1 MGFTP
6 RGRQMA
12 IALAPHGIGVV
23 SIAPGFIATEMTD
36 ETARRLKMDVEEFR
50 KGLGVELEHGLHGSA
65 TNVTDDDPIV
75 TGKIALAHLNEFP
88 DYYTRLATM
97 EAEAEEHWSGGPA
110 PDRRV
115 VAERCGT
122 SESTVYLVAKA
133 FTRHA
138 GRVDQVITRKK
149 RVTPPVEPKV
159 TGDVEARVIA
169 LACSQPPAGR
179 ARWTLRLLERQ
190 VALTE
195 GIPPMDHSTIG
206 RVLKRGRLSL
216 T

>member
-1 MGFTP
+1 MPRPKEFT
-6 RGRQMA
+6 
-12 IALAPHGIGVV
+12 V
-23 SIAPGFIATEMTD
+23 
-36 ETARRLKMDVEEFR
+36 RLKASDRAKLIRLVSSGRHPARMMNRARV
-50 KGLGVELEHGLHGSA
+50 LL
-65 TNVTDDDPIV
+65 
-75 TGKIALAHLNEFP
+75 ALDE
-88 DYYTRLATM
+88 
-97 EAEAEEHWSGGPA
+97 SQGPA
-110 PDRRV
+110 SDRRV
-115 VAERCGT
+115 VAERLGT

-133 FTRHA
+133 YTVHA
-138 GRVDQVITRKK
+138 GRVEEVIARKK
-149 RVTPPVEPKV
+149 RETPPVEPKV

-179 ARWTLRLLERQ
+179 ARWTLRLLEKH

>member
-1 MGFTP
+1 VPRPKEFT
-6 RGRQMA
+6 
-12 IALAPHGIGVV
+12 V
-23 SIAPGFIATEMTD
+23 
-36 ETARRLKMDVEEFR
+36 RLKASDRAKLTKLVSSGRHPARMMTRARV
-50 KGLGVELEHGLHGSA
+50 LL
-65 TNVTDDDPIV
+65 
-75 TGKIALAHLNEFP
+75 ALDE
-88 DYYTRLATM
+88 
-97 EAEAEEHWSGGPA
+97 SQGPA

-115 VAERCGT
+115 VAERLGT

-133 FTRHA
+133 YTVHA
-138 GRVDQVITRKK
+138 GRVVEVIARKK
-149 RVTPPVEPKV
+149 RETPPVEPKV

-179 ARWTLRLLERQ
+179 QRWTLRLLEKQ

-206 RVLKRGRLSL
+206 RVLKRGHLSL

>member
-1 MGFTP
+1 MPRPKEFTVSLTAGD
-6 RGRQMA
+6 RA
-12 IALAPHGIGVV
+12 KLAKVV
-23 SIAPGFIATEMTD
+23 SSGRHPARAITRARVLLALD
-36 ETARRLKMDVEEFR
+36 ETQ
-50 KGLGVELEHGLHGSA
+50 
-65 TNVTDDDPIV
+65 
-75 TGKIALAHLNEFP
+75 
-88 DYYTRLATM
+88 
-97 EAEAEEHWSGGPA
+97 GPVS
-110 PDRRV
+110 DRRV
-115 VAERCGT
+115 VAERLGT

-133 FTRHA
+133 FTTQA
-138 GRVDQVITRKK
+138 GRVEDVITRKK

-169 LACSQPPAGR
+169 LACSQPPEGR
-179 ARWTLRLLERQ
+179 QRWTLRLLERR